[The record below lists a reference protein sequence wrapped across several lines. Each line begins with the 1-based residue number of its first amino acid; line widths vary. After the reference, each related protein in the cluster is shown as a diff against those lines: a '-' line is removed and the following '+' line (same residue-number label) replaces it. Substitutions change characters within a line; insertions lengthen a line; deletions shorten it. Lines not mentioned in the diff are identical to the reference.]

1 MDTTYSTTEMACV
14 ASYNLRPKYKRY
26 IVVMLLKISTKDMKQ
41 NHKYL
46 KAKIR
51 DSKYN
56 RNAFNHDLE
65 ELRLMKGFPIGRYGT
80 QEIVSKI
87 GKKRVSM

>member
-26 IVVMLLKISTKDMKQ
+26 IVVM
-41 NHKYL
+41 HKYL